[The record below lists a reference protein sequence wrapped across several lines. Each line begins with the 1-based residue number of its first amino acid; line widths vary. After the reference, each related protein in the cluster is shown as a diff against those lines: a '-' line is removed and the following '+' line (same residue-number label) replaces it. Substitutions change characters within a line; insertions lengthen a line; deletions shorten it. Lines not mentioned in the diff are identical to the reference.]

1 MTGRFNYT
9 GTFKTS
15 FETRCFRLLVDSYRS
30 AIVEKSI
37 SLDWHENDITSVLNN
52 YIYKNKTR
60 LKWEIVNSR
69 EEYLFDKDSPKTKGF
84 ADREYRIDM
93 KLTSI
98 NSGKEYVYYFEAKN
112 LKENETALKRRYID
126 TGIDS
131 FTSGKYKNGA
141 LVGYLLSGDKIGTV
155 KGINDL
161 LIKDSRNGEILIQND
176 NSFHDS
182 YFESGH
188 ASIGVLKHLIFDF
201 TMLLN

>member
-15 FETRCFRLLVDSYRS
+15 FETRCFRLLVDSYHS
-30 AIVEKSI
+30 AIADKSI
-37 SLDWHENDITSVLNN
+37 SPYWNENDITTVLNN
-52 YIYKNKTR
+52 YISENRIR

-69 EEYLFDKDSPKTKGF
+69 ENYLYNETLQKTKGF

-112 LKENETALKRRYID
+112 LKENDTALKRRYID

-141 LVGYLLSGDKIGTV
+141 LVGYLLAGDITSTV
-155 KGINDL
+155 KGIKDL
-161 LIKDSRNGEILIQND
+161 LVKDSRHNEVLIQKKNLL
-176 NSFHDS
+176 HDS
-182 YFESGH
+182 YFESSH
-188 ASIGVLKHLIFDF
+188 IHIGVLKHLIFDF